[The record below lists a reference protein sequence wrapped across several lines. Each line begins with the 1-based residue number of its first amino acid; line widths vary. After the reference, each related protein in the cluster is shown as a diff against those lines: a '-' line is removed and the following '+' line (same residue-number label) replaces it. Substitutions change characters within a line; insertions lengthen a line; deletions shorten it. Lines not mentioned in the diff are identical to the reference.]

1 MAKYFR
7 LSTHRAD
14 IWLARGSIVVT
25 TVSFV
30 IMGIAVQPALLIIG
44 ILVFNLG
51 TGYNAA
57 MRSISIHVAGG
68 QSSPDIGML
77 FAVIAVMEG
86 LGAMLAGPLLAGI
99 FEWGIENGEPWIG
112 LPFIASAFIFAIVTV
127 VTFMI
132 NIKTKEVVYVPVDDD
147 DDEEVL
153 GTPHSRRHQD

>member
-1 MAKYFR
+1 MTKFFR

-25 TVSFV
+25 TISFL
-30 IMGIAVQPALLIIG
+30 IMGIAVRPALLILG

-77 FAVIAVMEG
+77 FAVIAIMES

-112 LPFIASAFIFAIVTV
+112 LPFIASALIFAIVTI

-132 NIKTKEVVYVPVDDD
+132 SVKTKEVVYVPVDA
-147 DDEEVL
+147 DEEEIMVAS
-153 GTPHSRRHQD
+153 HDRRHQD

>member
-1 MAKYFR
+1 MTRYFR

-30 IMGIAVQPALLIIG
+30 IMGIAVQPGLLIFG

-77 FAVIAVMEG
+77 FAVIAIMES

-112 LPFIASAFIFAIVTV
+112 LPFIASALIFAIMTV

-132 NIKTKEVVYVPVDDD
+132 SVKTKEVVYVPVDDD
-147 DDEEVL
+147 EEGVL
-153 GTPHSRRHQD
+153 DSPHGRRHQD